1 VVANHGFVVHQYADD
16 CQIYTSTPVDD
27 AAAAVDRFS
36 RCLDDVEAW
45 LSSSRLRLNLAK
57 TQFLWLG
64 SKYWLLKLNIQDVP
78 VLSISVRI
86 VYSARDLGVVIDS
99 GLTMSDYVTAVCRSA
114 YYQLYQLWTIARSLS
129 DDAKK
134 TLKRVM
140 PTGLL

>member
-1 VVANHGFVVHQYADD
+1 MLFGVSLGSVLSPLLFVLYTADLSRVVANHGFVVHQYADD

-64 SKYWLLKLNIQDVP
+64 SKY
-78 VLSISVRI
+78 
-86 VYSARDLGVVIDS
+86 
-99 GLTMSDYVTAVCRSA
+99 
-114 YYQLYQLWTIARSLS
+114 
-129 DDAKK
+129 
-134 TLKRVM
+134 
-140 PTGLL
+140 